1 MHLRMSAASWALF
14 RLTTGCS
21 WRGMCTGCLRD
32 GIERW
37 VWQRQ
42 AMARRRYDVSP
53 QCRVCKQRMQAMNG
67 EGGEQMGSPALEG
80 SRFPFKK
87 ARGAPCKNPFG
98 ISGTRQNE
106 FAQVRK
112 LLRRLPSLSTSY
124 TMLLWSIGSNT
135 GTCRYHTHAHCSMS
149 EYGANSS
156 NRTTDKS
163 LTRTLPSA
171 SNTASLQGKSVK
183 VMSGLLNQSMHG
195 KNALT

>member
-42 AMARRRYDVSP
+42 TMARRRHDVSP

-112 LLRRLPSLSTSY
+112 LLRRLLACLPRTRCFCGLSAPTPGPVGI
-124 TMLLWSIGSNT
+124 TRMLIARCQNTVPTVRIGPRIN
-135 GTCRYHTHAHCSMS
+135 
-149 EYGANSS
+149 
-156 NRTTDKS
+156 
-163 LTRTLPSA
+163 L
-171 SNTASLQGKSVK
+171 
-183 VMSGLLNQSMHG
+183 
-195 KNALT
+195 